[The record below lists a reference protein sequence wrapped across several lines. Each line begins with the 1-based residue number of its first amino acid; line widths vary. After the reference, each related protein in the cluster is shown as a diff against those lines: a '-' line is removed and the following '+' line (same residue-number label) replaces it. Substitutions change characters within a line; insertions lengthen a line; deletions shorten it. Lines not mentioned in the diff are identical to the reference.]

1 MFHKTDAAQNHD
13 AQTPEPII
21 SSPEVKD
28 GLVKLPNLS
37 LQEKTNQNDLAN
49 ILVNFYKHFSW
60 STKATLFAIAIST
73 LPVLGAGII
82 TYKVS
87 SKSLAQ
93 KIIAARET
101 EAVIL
106 ADKIN
111 RFMWERYVNV
121 QILSNLPI
129 LGDLSL
135 KNQKNKQE
143 LLEQWLQKDKIFSN
157 ISVFDRQGKLIVTSS
172 GEPPQNF
179 QNQPYFQNSIPEDR
193 PIISRVIANNIYLV
207 APVKNRVTK
216 EIIGVVAAQM
226 PVKNIE
232 ELIKSYKGISGANYY
247 LIDDTGQIF
256 AANQQA
262 DIGKNIHKEFAI
274 DEKLYAAKKVVAQTI
289 IHPQT
294 RSKQL
299 ISLARL
305 EQLSDMPNLNWEVML
320 SASSKTVFAPQRQL
334 LGKIAITTGIIALI
348 AAAIATWL
356 AKRITKPILQA
367 TASLAKLNQ
376 GGLNFSELAI
386 KKEDELE
393 LLNANINQITAQLE
407 SLLQEQQKDSERAK
421 LLADMTVRIRLS
433 LTIEDICQTA
443 VREIRQALKA
453 DRAVICKLDN
463 DGWNGQAIA
472 ESVNINY
479 PKMYGVTIDNTCFG
493 KMDASLCENGEVQAI
508 ANIYQQPSLKDSD
521 ACIQFW
527 EKFAVKASLI
537 APIFQQQQ
545 LVGLLMVHQCD
556 SPRLWQLTEIDLL
569 KHLAIQIGYALEQAE
584 LQQELELSRAI
595 ALNTST
601 KEREQKEALQ
611 KQLLDLLKCVE
622 AASSGDLSV
631 RAEVGTSWIGTVA
644 DFFNSIVESLQEIV
658 IQVKTAAKSVDDAI
672 GTNFEAIACLTR
684 EAQIQATEIDR
695 TLDAMTRMT
704 QSIQAIAQS
713 AQQTAVIAENASAAA
728 AASGQAMDSTVR
740 NILHLRE
747 TVSETAKKVKRLGES
762 TQQISRVVA
771 LINQISLQTNLLAI
785 NAGIEAARAGEE
797 AQGFVVIAE
806 EVGELATKAAAA
818 TKEIE
823 QIVENIQRETSEA
836 VQAMEVGTF
845 QVTEGTRVVA
855 EAKSSLNQILELAQ
869 QIHDLVQSISTATA
883 FGVETSQVVSELMKQ
898 IAVIS
903 KRTSDSS
910 LQVCSCLQ
918 QTVHISQQ
926 LQNTVSAFK
935 VNTLS

>member
-1 MFHKTDAAQNHD
+1 MFHKTDAANNHD
-13 AQTPEPII
+13 AQMPEPII

-37 LQEKTNQNDLAN
+37 PQEKTTQNYLAN
-49 ILVNFYKHFSW
+49 ALINFYKQFSW

-73 LPVLGAGII
+73 LPVLGFGIL
-82 TYKVS
+82 TYKFS
-87 SKSLAQ
+87 SQSLAE
-93 KIIAARET
+93 KIIDASKI

-106 ADKIN
+106 AEKIN

-121 QILSNLPI
+121 QIISNLSI
-129 LGDLSL
+129 LEDVSL
-135 KNQKNKQE
+135 KNKKNKQE
-143 LLEQWLQKDKIFSN
+143 LLEQWLQKDKIFNN

-172 GEPPQNF
+172 GEPPQNP
-179 QNQPYFQNSIPEDR
+179 QNQPYFKNSIQEDH
-193 PIISRVIANNIYLV
+193 PIISGVIANNIYLA

-216 EIIGVVAAQM
+216 EIIGVIVAQM
-226 PVKNIE
+226 PLKNIE
-232 ELIKSYKGISGANYY
+232 ELIKSYKGMNGTNYY

-274 DEKLYAAKKVVAQTI
+274 DEKLHTAKKVVAQTI
-289 IHPQT
+289 IHPET
-294 RSKQL
+294 RSKRL
-299 ISLARL
+299 ISLASL

-320 SASSKTVFAPQRQL
+320 SASSKTVFAPQKQL
-334 LGKIAITTGIIALI
+334 LVKIATTTGIIAII

-367 TASLAKLNQ
+367 TAKVAKLNQ
-376 GGLNFSELAI
+376 GGLNFSDFTV

-393 LLNANINQITAQLE
+393 LLNANINQMAVQLQ

-421 LLADMTVRIRLS
+421 LLADMTLRIRLS

-493 KMDASLCENGEVQAI
+493 KMDADICQNGEVQAI
-508 ANIYQQPSLKDSD
+508 ANIYQQSNLKDSD
-521 ACIQFW
+521 ACIKFW

-569 KHLAIQIGYALEQAE
+569 KHLAMQIGYALEQAE
-584 LQQELELSRAI
+584 LQEELEQAKAI
-595 ALNTST
+595 AKQSSS

-611 KQLLDLLKCVE
+611 KQLLQLLECAE
-622 AASSGDLSV
+622 TAASGDLSV
-631 RAEVGTSWIGTVA
+631 RAPVGAGEIGTVA
-644 DFFNSIVESLQEIV
+644 DFFNSIVESLREIV

-672 GTNFEAIACLTR
+672 GTNSEAIRQLAR
-684 EAQIQATEIDR
+684 EAEIQATEIDR

-704 QSIQAIAQS
+704 QSIQAVAQS
-713 AQQTAVIAENASAAA
+713 AQQATVIAENASAAA
-728 AASGQAMDSTVR
+728 AKSGQAMDSTVQ

-747 TVSETAKKVKRLGES
+747 TVGETAKKVKHLGES

-806 EVGELATKAAAA
+806 EVGELATKATAA
-818 TKEIE
+818 TREIE

-836 VQAMEVGTF
+836 VQAMEVGTS
-845 QVTEGTRVVA
+845 QVTEGVRVVA
-855 EAKSSLNQILELAQ
+855 EAKNSLNQILEVAKLL
-869 QIHDLVQSISTATA
+869 HDLVQSISGATA

-903 KRTSDSS
+903 KHTSESC
-910 LQVCSCLQ
+910 LQVCSGLQ
-918 QTVHISQQ
+918 ETVYISQQ
-926 LQNTVSAFK
+926 LQSTVSAFK
-935 VNTLS
+935 VY